1 MAERIQI
8 RPEDQ
13 EAQVS
18 QALSWIHSG
27 FVIAAPLENG
37 YVYLADAFT
46 HDAVRSMHVLRGDDL
61 GVVAQ
66 VLIAGIEVLHGIARD
81 VSSSARVL
89 MSNFWPGS
97 LSFYLRPQQ
106 GLSWDLGDGKRL
118 DQMCVRVPNPG
129 FVLSLLR
136 KSGPLAVVS
145 AAHSGD
151 SPILNPEHIGTTSP
165 VLAAIFDGGKLA
177 TSLGST
183 IVSDIET
190 SPTLV
195 REGLITLEELK
206 EHLPDIEREDS
217 VN

>member
-1 MAERIQI
+1 MTERIQI
-8 RPEDQ
+8 RVEDQ
-13 EAQVS
+13 EAQVD

-27 FVIAAPLENG
+27 FIIAAPLENG

-61 GVVAQ
+61 GVAAQ

-106 GLSWDLGDGKRL
+106 ALSWDLGDGKRL
-118 DQMCVRVPNPG
+118 DQICVRVPNTG

-145 AAHSGD
+145 AANAGGSL
-151 SPILNPEHIGTTSP
+151 ILNPELIATSSP
-165 VLAAIFDGGKLA
+165 VLAGIFDGGQLA
-177 TSLGST
+177 RSLAST

-190 SPTLV
+190 MPTLV

-206 EHLPDIEREDS
+206 EHLPDIEGEDS

>member
-1 MAERIQI
+1 MTERIQI

-61 GVVAQ
+61 GVAAQ

-81 VSSSARVL
+81 VSSSARML

-106 GLSWDLGDGKRL
+106 ALSWDLGDGKRL
-118 DQMCVRVPNPG
+118 DQICVRVPNAG

-145 AAHSGD
+145 AANAGE
-151 SPILNPEHIGTTSP
+151 PLILNPDLIATTSP
-165 VLAAIFDGGKLA
+165 ALAAIFDGGQLA

-190 SPTLV
+190 APTLV
-195 REGLITLEELK
+195 REGLITLKKLK
-206 EHLPDIEREDS
+206 EHLPDMEREDS

>member
-1 MAERIQI
+1 MTERIQI
-8 RPEDQ
+8 RAEDQ
-13 EAQVS
+13 EVQVS

-46 HDAVRSMHVLRGDDL
+46 HDAVRSMHVLRGDGL
-61 GVVAQ
+61 GVAAQ

-81 VSSSARVL
+81 VSPSARVL

-106 GLSWDLGDGKRL
+106 ALSWDLGDGRRL
-118 DQMCVRVPNPG
+118 DQMCVRVPKSS

-145 AAHSGD
+145 AANVGESPVLD
-151 SPILNPEHIGTTSP
+151 SHLIGTESP
-165 VLAAIFDGGKLA
+165 ALAAIFDGGQLA
-177 TSLGST
+177 ISLAST

-190 SPTLV
+190 VPTLV
-195 REGLITLEELK
+195 REGLITLKELK

>member
-1 MAERIQI
+1 MTERIQI
-8 RPEDQ
+8 LPEDHD
-13 EAQVS
+13 AQVS

-27 FVIAAPLENG
+27 YVIAAPLENG

-61 GVVAQ
+61 GVAAQ

-81 VSSSARVL
+81 VSSSARLL

-106 GLSWDLGDGKRL
+106 ALSWDLGDGRRL
-118 DQMCVRVPNPG
+118 DQICVRVPKAG

-145 AAHSGD
+145 AANAGGSH
-151 SPILNPEHIGTTSP
+151 ILNPDIIGTSSP
-165 VLAAIFDGGKLA
+165 ALAAIFDGGQLSA
-177 TSLGST
+177 SLGST

-190 SPTLV
+190 SPTLI
-195 REGLITLEELK
+195 REGLITLKELR
-206 EHLPDIEREDS
+206 EHLPDIGREDS

>member
-1 MAERIQI
+1 MTERIQI
-8 RPEDQ
+8 RVEDQ
-13 EAQVS
+13 EAQVA

-27 FVIAAPLENG
+27 FIIAAPLENG

-97 LSFYLRPQQ
+97 LTFYLRPQQ

-118 DQMCVRVPNPG
+118 DQICVRVPKPG

-145 AAHSGD
+145 AANAGE
-151 SPILNPEHIGTTSP
+151 SPTLDPGLIGTTSP
-165 VLAAIFDGGKLA
+165 VLAAIFDGGQLA
-177 TSLGST
+177 RSLGST

-190 SPTLV
+190 MPTLV
-195 REGLITLEELK
+195 REGLITLEALK